1 VDGAPADRIPGL
13 VNSAARIAER
23 RLDSQGEMLKNQPGD
38 FSTSGAS
45 GRNAMTIS
53 RRELLAAGGVYLL
66 GGAHAIGPGAA
77 TLLAQQQTRSP
88 QAALLEALQKNR
100 LPLTMTSGP
109 AGRGWEWLVQQ
120 AVNARFTLVGEEH
133 GVAETAQ
140 LSAALFEALRKSGY
154 RRTAIELSPIIAQ
167 DIETA
172 ARRNG
177 LQGILDFFAAPD
189 SWSPMYLREEAQFLA
204 AVVDA
209 APKHERV
216 LWGFDRELF
225 SDRYLISKLEAK
237 VPQRARASY
246 ARLKEAS
253 SGSAAR
259 REKSPGAEPPFL
271 FAQEPAIVSAVRGEW
286 PSPDRESNTILRTL
300 EESLAINAVAR
311 TGTAW
316 DSSERRAQWMRSSL
330 AARLNEERRRGSSPK
345 VMLKAGYNHMIRGAN
360 YVNAFDVGSMMDEVA
375 ALDGGRAF
383 HVIVLPGPGSRQA
396 VLGPGRSFVAV
407 SSDEFD
413 EFKAGDQRLTRVLSN
428 ANAVG
433 HEVIDLR
440 ALRPLAMRGLESWNA
455 DIVRTIHG
463 YDAAVIWKG
472 AHASTS

>member
-1 VDGAPADRIPGL
+1 
-13 VNSAARIAER
+13 
-23 RLDSQGEMLKNQPGD
+23 
-38 FSTSGAS
+38 
-45 GRNAMTIS
+45 MTVS
-53 RRELLAAGGVYLL
+53 RRDLLL
-66 GGAHAIGPGAA
+66 GGGAFLLGGTRVIGAA
-77 TLLAQQQTRSP
+77 AAPPRVHAQTRSP
-88 QAALLEALQKNR
+88 QTALLEALQKNR
-100 LPLTMTSGP
+100 LPLTMPGAP
-109 AGRGWEWLVQQ
+109 AGRGWDWLVQQ
-120 AVNARFTLVGEEH
+120 ARDARFTLIGEEH

-140 LSAALFEALRKSGY
+140 LSAALFKALRGAGY
-154 RRTAIELSPIIAQ
+154 SRMAIELSPIIAQ

-177 LQGILDFFAAPD
+177 VQGILDFFAKPD

-204 AVVDA
+204 AVVGA
-209 APKHERV
+209 APRGEHV
-216 LWGFDRELF
+216 LWGFDREIF
-225 SDRYLISKLEAK
+225 SDRYLISRLEPR
-237 VPQRARASY
+237 VPGRARASY

-253 SGSAAR
+253 TGSAMR
-259 REKSPGAEPPFL
+259 REKNPGAEPPFL
-271 FAQEPAIVSAVRGEW
+271 FAQEPSIVSAVRAAW
-286 PSPDRESNTILRTL
+286 PSPDRESDTILRTL

-330 AARLNEERRRGSSPK
+330 ASRLNDERRRGPLPK
-345 VMLKAGYNHMIRGAN
+345 VMLKAGYNHMIRGPN
-360 YVNAFDVGSMMDEVA
+360 YVNIFDVGSMTDEVA

-396 VLGPGRSFVAV
+396 VLGAGRSFASV

-413 EFKAGDQRLTRVLSN
+413 EFKAGDQRLTRVLSS
-428 ANAVG
+428 ATATG

-455 DIVRTIHG
+455 DVVRTIHG

-472 AHASTS
+472 AHASS